1 MTTVSSAPPASGPTG
16 RPDLEGSL
24 VDLPLTELFDL
35 LAATGKTGAV
45 AFGEPVGATLWV
57 TEGRL
62 GFGASPGSP
71 EAPRAPHRG
80 RDRDRRGVRR
90 RGGGH
95 GCHQSLTENLVDLF
109 EADRERIEAI
119 AHEQVITTAF
129 EVLVVGADHFAFY
142 AGERDP
148 LGAAVSLEHPA
159 VLVEAE
165 RRRAQWQKIA
175 ELIPSTGI
183 VVGLSPELPGG
194 KESVTFTADEWTVLS
209 QLDGY
214 RTVADVIA
222 ELGQS
227 AFEVCGVLYELLE
240 GRHRR
245 GLHARPSRRLAHTRD
260 PPHRRHARPRPRPAH
275 LPARRADAAPRR
287 ERDVQPA
294 RCRRVLAARSDR
306 RVARHRGALLRHRGR
321 GDRGLGHA

>member
-1 MTTVSSAPPASGPTG
+1 VTTVSSAPPASSPTG

-35 LAATGKTGAV
+35 LAATRKTGAV

-71 EAPRAPHRG
+71 EARELLIAAEIVTDAQFDGAVAATGP
-80 RDRDRRGVRR
+80 
-90 RGGGH
+90 
-95 GCHQSLTENLVDLF
+95 HQSLTENLVDLF

-227 AFEVCGVLYELLE
+227 AFEVCGVLYELLKA
-240 GRHRR
+240 GTVAVFTH
-245 GLHARPSRRLAHTRD
+245 G
-260 PPHRRHARPRPRPAH
+260 RPA
-275 LPARRADAAPRR
+275 D
-287 ERDVQPA
+287 
-294 RCRRVLAARSDR
+294 
-306 RVARHRGALLRHRGR
+306 
-321 GDRGLGHA
+321 